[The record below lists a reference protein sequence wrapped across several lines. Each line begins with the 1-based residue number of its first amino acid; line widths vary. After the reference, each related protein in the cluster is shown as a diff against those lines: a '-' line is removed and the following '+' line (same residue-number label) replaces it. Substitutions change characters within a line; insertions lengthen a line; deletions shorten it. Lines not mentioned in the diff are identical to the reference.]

1 MFSGAFTALV
11 TPFRNGEVDVEALEG
26 LVEFQIQ
33 HGIHGLVPCG
43 TTGET
48 PAMSEVEDRLV
59 INTVVRVAGGRVPIV
74 AGSGSNSTDMA
85 IKYTRMAEEEG
96 ADGSLQVA
104 PYYNKPTQ
112 EGLYRHFAA
121 IAESTDL
128 PILLYNIPG
137 RTAVTIS
144 AETIARL
151 AEIPNIVGVK
161 ESTLSMNMVSD
172 VKSLCGEEFALLSGD
187 DPMTVPLMALGG
199 HGVISV
205 ASNVAPAAVS
215 DMVNAISDGDW
226 ERGRELHYDCCR
238 SSGPSSSRPTRYR
251 SRRLPPSWALLGRDA
266 PAHDPLQGDTRQP
279 QAHHG
284 GVVPPPPGRSG
295 AGGPIPRRWRS
306 RRLWGRSGVR
316 SSRTWTA
323 CTRLTRA

>member
-26 LVEFQIQ
+26 MVEFQIQ

-48 PAMSEVEDRLV
+48 PAMSEEEDRLV
-59 INTVVRVAGGRVPIV
+59 TNTVVRVAGGRVPIV
-74 AGSGSNSTDMA
+74 AGTGSNSTDMA
-85 IKYTRMAEEEG
+85 IKYTRMAQEEG
-96 ADGSLQVA
+96 VDGSLQVA
-104 PYYNKPTQ
+104 PYYNKPPQ
-112 EGLYRHFAA
+112 EGLYRHFAT

-128 PILLYNIPG
+128 PIILYNIPG

-144 AETIARL
+144 AETMARL

-215 DMVNAISDGDW
+215 DMVNALSDGDW
-226 ERGRELHYDCCR
+226 ERGREIHYDLLPLFRALFVETNPIPVKTAASILGLC
-238 SSGPSSSRPTRYR
+238 SDEM
-251 SRRLPPSWALLGRDA
+251 RLPMI
-266 PAHDPLQGDTRQP
+266 PLQGDNLE
-279 QAHHG
+279 AL
-284 GVVPPPPGRSG
+284 
-295 AGGPIPRRWRS
+295 RRTMEES
-306 RRLWGRSGVR
+306 NHLLPTPEEV
-316 SSRTWTA
+316 
-323 CTRLTRA
+323 